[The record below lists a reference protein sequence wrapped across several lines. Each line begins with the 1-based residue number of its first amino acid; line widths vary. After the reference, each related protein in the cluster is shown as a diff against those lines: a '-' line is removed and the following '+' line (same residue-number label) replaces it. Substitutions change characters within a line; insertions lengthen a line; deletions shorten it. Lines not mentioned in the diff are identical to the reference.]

1 MKLKAS
7 DEVQFFKGVQA
18 KMYDGHSLFDLEN
31 LEKLKANRYT
41 THATAEIKIFCTFEL
56 CP

>member
-7 DEVQFFKGVQA
+7 DEVQFFKGAQA
-18 KMYDGHSLFDLEN
+18 KMYDGHGLFDLEN
-31 LEKLKANRYT
+31 LEELKENRYT